1 MGEGTH
7 GHNDVNVARAEE
19 RDSEK
24 EKYGGLGA
32 VVQSA
37 SICRVLI
44 TFDPFLGLDQCI
56 AVYETLSTENLTSPK
71 TVLGSFDPLLV

>member
-1 MGEGTH
+1 MGEGAH

-32 VVQSA
+32 VVHAECIYLQS
-37 SICRVLI
+37 
-44 TFDPFLGLDQCI
+44 FNNF
-56 AVYETLSTENLTSPK
+56 
-71 TVLGSFDPLLV
+71 